1 MVIERFIF
9 VRMLA
14 SIYLYESSSLLR
26 CYMKTIKAIAF
37 SCIVLL
43 TLTASECFVV
53 SSFDSS
59 DDDDDEGLIIVVT
72 NAETTNSEVMQS
84 LNQTFALAEIASQ
97 SAQYVN
103 DIYLSDPLSIS
114 CDNAE
119 GVIKL
124 MVNDEDHSNSISI
137 GDDLFL
143 SYTNCNIND
152 MNANGELEITVLDAK
167 GIDIG
172 HFDSGTDWS
181 CDLNVNA
188 TSFQVSANNN
198 TFSVNGDLEIALQF
212 NASSA
217 ILNSKIV
224 NNALALESEF
234 QRVLSEMEISQF
246 INLAVVP
253 SSYSLSIDS
262 LNLSS
267 NALNGKVSVVTNLIP
282 LSGMEWLN
290 PSEYFV
296 ELQAPET
303 GTLYITGKNS
313 NAEVLISSSKLM
325 SINIDADGDSIPE
338 AEIYSTW
345 PKF

>member
-1 MVIERFIF
+1 
-9 VRMLA
+9 
-14 SIYLYESSSLLR
+14 
-26 CYMKTIKAIAF
+26 MKTIKAIAF
-37 SCIVLL
+37 SCMVLL
-43 TLTASECFVV
+43 TLTAGKCFVV

-59 DDDDDEGLIIVVT
+59 DDDDDDEGLTIVVT
-72 NAETTNSEVMQS
+72 NAETANSEVVQS
-84 LNQTFALAEIASQ
+84 LNQTFAVAEIASQ
-97 SAQYVN
+97 SAQYIN
-103 DIYLSDPLSIS
+103 DIYLSDTLSIP

-119 GVIKL
+119 GGIEFI
-124 MVNDEDHSNSISI
+124 VNDEDHSNRISI

-143 SYTNCNIND
+143 SYTNCNVND
-152 MNANGELEITVLDAK
+152 MDANGELEITVLDAK

-172 HFDSGTDWS
+172 RFDSGTDWS
-181 CDLNVNA
+181 CELSVKA
-188 TSFQVSANNN
+188 KSFQVSANNN

-212 NASSA
+212 NATSA
-217 ILNSKIV
+217 TLNSKIV

-253 SSYSLSIDS
+253 SSYSLSIGS
-262 LNLSS
+262 LDLSS
-267 NALNGKVSVVTNLIP
+267 NALNGKVSVVTNLEP
-282 LSGMEWLN
+282 LSGMEWLK

-313 NAEVLISSSKLM
+313 NAEVLMPSSEQV
-325 SINIDADGDSIPE
+325 SINIDTDGDSIPE

>member
-1 MVIERFIF
+1 
-9 VRMLA
+9 
-14 SIYLYESSSLLR
+14 
-26 CYMKTIKAIAF
+26 MKTIKAIAF

-43 TLTASECFVV
+43 TLTASKCFVV
-53 SSFDSS
+53 SGFDSS
-59 DDDDDEGLIIVVT
+59 DDDDDEGLTIVVT
-72 NAETTNSEVMQS
+72 NAETTSSEVVQS
-84 LNQTFALAEIASQ
+84 LNQTFAVAEIASQ

-114 CDNAE
+114 CNNAE

-124 MVNDEDHSNSISI
+124 MVNDEDHSNRISI

-143 SYTNCNIND
+143 SYTNCNVKDVI
-152 MNANGELEITVLDAK
+152 ANGELEITVLDAQ

-172 HFDSGTDWS
+172 HFDSGADWS
-181 CDLNVNA
+181 CELSVKA
-188 TSFQVSANNN
+188 KSFQVSANNN
-198 TFSVNGDLEIALQF
+198 MFSVNGDLEIALQF
-212 NASSA
+212 NATSA
-217 ILNSKIV
+217 TLNSKIV

-234 QRVLSEMEISQF
+234 QRVLSEIEISQF

-262 LNLSS
+262 LDLSS
-267 NALNGKVSVVTNLIP
+267 NALNGKVSVVTNLEP
-282 LSGMEWLN
+282 LSGIEWLK

-313 NAEVLISSSKLM
+313 NAEVLMQSGEQV
-325 SINIDADGDSIPE
+325 SINIDTDGDSIPE
-338 AEIYSTW
+338 AEIYSSW
-345 PKF
+345 PTF

>member
-1 MVIERFIF
+1 MN
-9 VRMLA
+9 
-14 SIYLYESSSLLR
+14 
-26 CYMKTIKAIAF
+26 TIKKLVFACMF
-37 SCIVLL
+37 VL
-43 TLTASECFVV
+43 TLTAGKCFFV

-59 DDDDDEGLIIVVT
+59 DDDDDEGLTIVVT
-72 NAETTNSEVMQS
+72 NAETANSEVVQS
-84 LNQTFALAEIASQ
+84 LNQTFAVAEIASQ

-114 CDNAE
+114 CDNAG

-124 MVNDEDHSNSISI
+124 MVNDEDHSNRISI

-143 SYTNCNIND
+143 SYTNCNVND
-152 MNANGELEITVLDAK
+152 VIANGELEITVLDAK

-181 CDLNVNA
+181 CDLSVNA

-198 TFSVNGDLEIALQF
+198 TLSVYGDLEIALQF
-212 NASSA
+212 KASSV
-217 ILNSKIV
+217 ILKSKIV

-262 LNLSS
+262 LYLSS
-267 NALNGKVSVVTNLIP
+267 NALNGKVSVVTELVP
-282 LSGMEWLN
+282 LSGMEWIK

-303 GTLYITGKNS
+303 GALYITGKNS
-313 NAEVLISSSKLM
+313 NAEVLISSGEQV
-325 SINIDADGDSIPE
+325 SINIDADGDSISE

-345 PKF
+345 PKI